1 MGRLQPAPPLPTFL
15 SFETLMEGCGA
26 GRALLEEQAG
36 ALVGALGRLAIAALA
51 AATRVAA
58 LDVLAAALALPWA
71 ALHPHRDAAQAA
83 LAAAADDRKRA
94 VRAAAVRCRR
104 AWAPS

>member
-1 MGRLQPAPPLPTFL
+1 MV
-15 SFETLMEGCGA
+15 GCGA
-26 GRALLEEQAG
+26 GRELLEEQAG
-36 ALVGALGRLAIAALA
+36 ALVGALGRLAVAAPA

-71 ALHPHRDAAQAA
+71 ALHAHRGAAQAA